1 MDFGKLD
8 NIENVDF
15 TLPFTHNFTT
25 ETLAR
30 AALASAESSAPMQ
43 VYVGPP
49 IWANKEWVG
58 KIYPSNAKDKDFLYH
73 YTRQFNTIEL
83 NVTHY
88 QIPTDDTIDRWRD
101 TALDGFSYCP
111 KWPQI
116 ISHDAELLNVMLPSD
131 EFVRTVLGLGDKLG
145 TTFLQLGPSF
155 DTSKFSNLELFLK
168 TLPKD
173 FPIAVEFRH
182 PSWFTDDYAWQR
194 TLELLHERGVGTVMS
209 DVSGRRDVLH
219 MSLSTPTLVLRFV
232 GNELHRTDYTRTDEW
247 LLRIKA
253 WMEQGLQQVYIFIHT
268 EDNTFSPELAKYW
281 IEGFNTKMRLS
292 LQPPEIRPQVIQG
305 ELF

>member
-8 NIENVDF
+8 NVENVDF
-15 TLPFTHNFTT
+15 TLPNTHKFTT
-25 ETLAR
+25 ETLAN
-30 AALASAESSAPMQ
+30 ATPLPKKE

-49 IWANKEWVG
+49 IWANKAWVG
-58 KIYPSNAKDKDFLYH
+58 KIYPTNAKDRDFLYH

-88 QIPTDDTIDRWRD
+88 QIPSDDTIDRWCD
-101 TALDGFSYCP
+101 TASEGFRYCP

-116 ISHDAELLNVMLPSD
+116 ISHDAQLVNVTLPSD
-131 EFVRTVLGLGDKLG
+131 AFVRAVSRLEDKLG
-145 TTFLQLGPSF
+145 TTFLQLGPAF
-155 DTSKFSNLELFLK
+155 DTAKFENLERFLK
-168 TLPKD
+168 DLPKD

-194 TLELLHERGVGTVMS
+194 TLELFHELGVGTVMS

-219 MSLSTPTLVLRFV
+219 MALTTPTLTLRFV
-232 GNELHRTDYTRTDEW
+232 GNELHPTDYTRTDAW
-247 LLRIKA
+247 LRRIEA
-253 WMEQGLQQVYIFIHT
+253 WMGQGLQRAYIFIHT
-268 EDNTFSPELAKYW
+268 EDNTYSPELAKYW
-281 IEGFNTKMRLS
+281 IEGFNAKLGLS
-292 LQPPEIRPQVIQG
+292 LRPPEIRAQAIQG

>member
-8 NIENVDF
+8 YIEDVDF
-15 TLPFTHNFTT
+15 TLPDPHRFTT
-25 ETLAR
+25 ETLAD
-30 AALASAESSAPMQ
+30 AKPSTKKE

-49 IWANKEWVG
+49 IWANREWVG
-58 KIYPSNAKDKDFLYH
+58 KIYPTNAKDKDFLYY

-88 QIPTDDTIDRWRD
+88 QIPGDETIDRWRD
-101 TALDGFSYCP
+101 TAPDGFKYCP

-116 ISHDAELLNVMLPSD
+116 ISHDAQLVNVMLPSD
-131 EFVRTVLGLGDKLG
+131 EFVRAVLRLGDKLG

-155 DTSKFSNLELFLK
+155 DTAKFENIERFLNA
-168 TLPKD
+168 LPKD

-194 TLELLHERGVGTVMS
+194 TLELFHELGVGTVMS

-219 MSLSTPTLVLRFV
+219 MALTTPTLTLRFV
-232 GNELHRTDYTRTDEW
+232 GNELHPTDYIRTDAW
-247 LLRIKA
+247 LQRIEA
-253 WMEQGLQQVYIFIHT
+253 WMEQGLQQAYIFIHT
-268 EDNTFSPELAKYW
+268 EDNIYSPELAKYW
-281 IEGFNTKMRLS
+281 IEGFNAKMGLS
-292 LQPPEIRPQVIQG
+292 LQPPEIRAQVIQG

>member
-8 NIENVDF
+8 NIEDVDF
-15 TLPFTHNFTT
+15 TLPNTHQFTT
-25 ETLAR
+25 ETLAN
-30 AALASAESSAPMQ
+30 AAPLPKME

-58 KIYPSNAKDKDFLYH
+58 KIYPTNAKDKDFLYH

-88 QIPTDDTIDRWRD
+88 QIPSDDTIDRWRD
-101 TALDGFSYCP
+101 TAPDGFKYCP

-116 ISHDAELLNVMLPSD
+116 ISHDAELVNVMLPSD
-131 EFVRTVLGLGDKLG
+131 EFVRAVMGLEDKLG

-155 DTSKFSNLELFLK
+155 DTSKFENLERFLRA
-168 TLPKD
+168 LPKD

-194 TLELLHERGVGTVMS
+194 TLELFHVLGVGTVMS

-219 MSLSTPTLVLRFV
+219 MALTTPRLTLRFV
-232 GNELHRTDYTRTDEW
+232 GNELHPTDYSRTDAW
-247 LLRIKA
+247 LQRIKA
-253 WMEQGLQQVYIFIHT
+253 WMEQGLQRAYIFIHT
-268 EDNTFSPELAKYW
+268 EDNIYSPELAKYW
-281 IEGFNTKMRLS
+281 IEGFNAKMGLS
-292 LQPPEIRPQVIQG
+292 LQPPEIRAQVIQG

>member
-8 NIENVDF
+8 NVDEVDF
-15 TLPFTHNFTT
+15 TLPTTHQFTT
-25 ETLAR
+25 GTLAK
-30 AALASAESSAPMQ
+30 AAPLPKKE

-49 IWANKEWVG
+49 IWANKAWVG
-58 KIYPSNAKDKDFLYH
+58 KIYPTNAKDKDFLYH

-88 QIPTDDTIDRWRD
+88 QIPSDDTIDRWRD
-101 TALDGFSYCP
+101 TAPEGFVYCP

-116 ISHDAELLNVMLPSD
+116 ISHDAQLVNVTLLSD
-131 EFVRTVLGLGDKLG
+131 EFVRAVLRLEDKLG
-145 TTFLQLGPSF
+145 TTFLQLGPAF
-155 DTSKFSNLELFLK
+155 DTAKFENLERFLK
-168 TLPKD
+168 ALPSD

-194 TLELLHERGVGTVMS
+194 TLELFQELGVGTVMS

-219 MSLSTPTLVLRFV
+219 MALPTPALTLRFV
-232 GNELHRTDYTRTDEW
+232 GNELHPTDYTRTDAW
-247 LLRIKA
+247 LRRIGA
-253 WMEQGLQQVYIFIHT
+253 WMEQGLQRAYIFIHT
-268 EDNTFSPELAKYW
+268 EDNTYSPELAKYW
-281 IEGFNTKMRLS
+281 IEGFNAKIGLS
-292 LQPPEIRPQVIQG
+292 LQPPEIRAQAIQG